1 MHPECKKLG
10 LPLDEDH
17 SHCQNCIKVKE
28 CKAKGLRTEKC
39 GIIDCPN
46 DCGFMFHK
54 CKTSE
59 HLLLCLNLRVPCINS
74 GNGCPF
80 TMPRKERGKHLETCP
95 ASVVVCTVEWNRW
108 PTCKIKGPHL
118 PRQSHKSGQLDADL
132 AQSDERALVKSFENP
147 MWKRQ
152 YRHCCNNFFPAIPVS
167 KEKDGIELIFN
178 DTQDGLSSQESSPAV
193 PVSKQ
198 IDCNEG
204 TFVEALDGS
213 SSPEKSIGQLN
224 TSSSDDVTE
233 FESDQEQCSSSTN
246 KRVYNFVSNETPVSS
261 TSLSN
266 NIEAEAVEQHSNAN
280 ENGIDTFSEI
290 SSVVLPLSF
299 SLSLTIDRL
308 PRSQSKPMDIYTFL
322 CAQEF
327 RRDDYGWHYKNVH
340 CDIQGGLDGWV
351 EYRCPLAQYGC
362 TYSIK
367 RLHPCKLGASVI
379 HSEELESFGFKETA
393 NSIEES
399 HSDSD
404 QQQLHLAELPFE
416 LLSQIC
422 LYLDSFSLCNLSK
435 TCRRLRSVCFS
446 RLKERGIILQQWNK
460 ILVNGR
466 VSWVTSKVK
475 WVFSTAFS
483 PIEGWVHTNSGNMS
497 DHLHHCAYNVRHSY
511 DEQYYRVIP
520 HELTRRIE
528 LKCSTQNVT
537 LTHIENVW

>member
-10 LPLDEDH
+10 LPLDDDH
-17 SHCQNCIKVKE
+17 SHCQTCIKVKE
-28 CKAKGLRTEKC
+28 CRAKGMRTEKC
-39 GIIDCPN
+39 SIIDCPS

-54 CKTSE
+54 CKMSE

-108 PTCKIKGPHL
+108 PTCKMKGPHL
-118 PRQSHKSGQLDADL
+118 PRQSYKPGQLDADL

-167 KEKDGIELIFN
+167 KEKDGVELIFS
-178 DTQDGLSSQESSPAV
+178 DTHEGLNSQESSPAV

-198 IDCNEG
+198 IDCNEVS
-204 TFVEALDGS
+204 FDEAVDS
-213 SSPEKSIGQLN
+213 ASSPEKSIGQVN
-224 TSSSDDVTE
+224 ASSNDDVTE
-233 FESDQEQCSSSTN
+233 FESDQEQRCPPIN
-246 KRVYNFVSNETPVSS
+246 KKVYNFLSSETPISS
-261 TSLSN
+261 TSLSSN
-266 NIEAEAVEQHSNAN
+266 TKPETWEKHSNAD
-280 ENGIDTFSEI
+280 EF
-290 SSVVLPLSF
+290 SSVILPLSF

-362 TYSIK
+362 RYSIK
-367 RLHPCKLGASVI
+367 RLHPCKLGASVV
-379 HSEELESFGFKETA
+379 HSEELESFGFKEA
-393 NSIEES
+393 ASNIEES
-399 HSDSD
+399 VH
-404 QQQLHLAELPFE
+404 QHLHLAELPFE

-422 LYLDSFSLCNLSK
+422 VYLDSFSLCNLSK

-446 RLKERGIILQQWNK
+446 RLKERGIVLQQWNK
-460 ILVNGR
+460 IIVNGR
-466 VSWVTSKVK
+466 ISWITSKVK
-475 WVFSTAFS
+475 WVFSTAFT
-483 PIEGWVHTNSGNMS
+483 PIECWVHTNSGVMS
-497 DHLHHCAYNVRHSY
+497 DHLQQCAYNVRHYY

-520 HELTRRIE
+520 DELTHQRE
-528 LKCSTQNVT
+528 LKCSNENRQ
-537 LTHIENVW
+537 LTDIAKIW